1 MNGENVTLLIA
12 FAAGVLSFAS
22 PCVLPLVPAFL
33 GHMVAISAESP
44 SAATSRRVCIAH
56 AASFV
61 TGFSLVFV
69 AFWMSI
75 GVIDFLFLDN
85 ARYLREAGGAILVFM
100 GLHLLG
106 LINIGF
112 LNREYNVSQG
122 QTVKAGYPRSLVMG
136 MSFAAGWTPC
146 IGPVLGSIIGLAIIE
161 GTVGQG
167 ALLLVAYSAGL
178 GIPFLIMAFAV
189 DGISARLKR
198 MRPVLATAPLI
209 SGLLV
214 VTVGI
219 LLLTNNFIRVTQFFD
234 WGQGYVYQGYA

>member
-1 MNGENVTLLIA
+1 MFI
-12 FAAGVLSFAS
+12 
-22 PCVLPLVPAFL
+22 
-33 GHMVAISAESP
+33 
-44 SAATSRRVCIAH
+44 
-56 AASFV
+56 
-61 TGFSLVFV
+61 GF
-69 AFWMSI
+69 WTSI
-75 GVIDFLFLDN
+75 GVIGFLFLDN

-112 LNREYNVSQG
+112 MNREYSVSQG
-122 QTVKAGYPRSLVMG
+122 QVGKTGYPRSLVMG
-136 MSFAAGWTPC
+136 MTFAAGWTPC
-146 IGPVLGSIIGLAIIE
+146 IGPVLGSIIGLAIIG

-178 GIPFLIMAFAV
+178 GVPFLIMAFAV

-198 MRPVLATAPLI
+198 MRPVLATVPLV

-214 VTVGI
+214 VTVGV

-234 WGQGYVYQGYA
+234 WGQGYV